1 MRVIF
6 INHDGDI
13 VKQPVLFF
21 ISCLMALLS
30 CSAQASGWPRT
41 FTDSKGTHT
50 LQQAPVRIVST
61 SVTLTG
67 SLLALDAPVIASGTT
82 RPGNKVSDEHGFLRQ
97 WGEIAVQRNIQALPP
112 GESNPELI
120 ATLRPDLILVS
131 ATGLDSA
138 MAEWDKLSKIAPTIV
153 INYGDQSWQELLT
166 ELGKITGH
174 EQQAAA
180 RIAQFSTHLA
190 QVKSAITLPPQP
202 VNALVWNARASQA
215 NVWTRVSAQGQLLS
229 QLGFTLSE
237 PGQEQR
243 MVSLRG
249 TRQDI
254 IPLQGENLVVGL
266 TGQTFLLF
274 AANSQDVASVEN
286 HPLLVHLP
294 AVEARRVYALGG
306 DNFRLDYYSASHLL
320 DTLAK
325 LFPAH

>member
-6 INHDGDI
+6 ITWNGDI
-13 VKQPVLFF
+13 VKKTVLFF
-21 ISCLMALLS
+21 LSCLMVLLS

-50 LQQAPVRIVST
+50 LPKAPLRIVST

-82 RPGNKVSDEHGFLRQ
+82 RPGNKVSDDHGFLRQ
-97 WGEIAVQRNIQALPP
+97 WGEIAVQRKVKALPP

-120 ATLRPDLILVS
+120 ATLHPDLILVS

-166 ELGKITGH
+166 ELGQLTGH
-174 EQQAAA
+174 EKQAAE
-180 RIAQFSTHLA
+180 RIAQFNTHLA
-190 QVKSAITLPPQP
+190 KVKSAIKLPPQP
-202 VNALVWNARASQA
+202 VNAMVWNAHASLA
-215 NVWTRVSAQGQLLS
+215 NVWTTVSAQGQLLS

-237 PGQEQR
+237 PGQGQR
-243 MVSLRG
+243 MVSQRG
-249 TRQDI
+249 KRQDI

-266 TGQTFLLF
+266 SGQTFLLF
-274 AANSQDVASVEN
+274 AANQKDVTSVKN
-286 HPLLVHLP
+286 NPLLAHLP
-294 AVEARRVYALGG
+294 AVEANRVYALGG

-320 DTLAK
+320 DTLAT